1 MKDKEI
7 IKEDVKRTTPFK
19 SHMMMNEVTENNEI
33 PQTLDQHNTKS
44 PEISQLLYTN
54 GGPEL
59 GYT

>member
-7 IKEDVKRTTPFK
+7 IKEDVGKTTLFK
-19 SHMMMNEVTENNEI
+19 SHTMMNEVTENNEI

-44 PEISQLLYTN
+44 PEISQLLYAN
-54 GGPEL
+54 GGPEF